1 MIFSIVLKAAN
12 VRIVPRSCA
21 SPASRQ
27 DFQESIPSTSVPVG
41 LFVASSL
48 DAMLVT
54 VHYVKEGII
63 DANVACLSLDDMQD
77 LPVISVDGKSLSF
90 AVREQYLYS

>member
-21 SPASRQ
+21 SPTSRQ
-27 DFQESIPSTSVPVG
+27 DFQESIPSTSVPLG

-63 DANVACLSLDDMQD
+63 DANV
-77 LPVISVDGKSLSF
+77 VGVFIFGWH
-90 AVREQYLYS
+90 VRAASDKCWWEKFELRGTRAIFV